1 MAVESTMKKLIIAI
15 MVGVLAGCSSMSPV
29 DNRKSYAQPDW
40 YTSCAQKGTE
50 GHFWWAKEYAYA
62 CGAGESL
69 FAQAAEEQ
77 MYAIALNNLAKRING
92 EVNSSTEIVFSD
104 ERKTAR
110 TRILYTV
117 KMTTIRMVACE
128 TCIPLAAQFAQF
140 RTHPK
145 REPGPNAQCLRSRR
159 SRQTRRS

>member
-1 MAVESTMKKLIIAI
+1 
-15 MVGVLAGCSSMSPV
+15 MVGVISGCSSMSPV

-50 GHFWWAKEYAYA
+50 GYFWWAKEYAYA

-104 ERKTAR
+104 DRKTTR

-117 KMTTIRMVACE
+117 KMTTIREHSTKE
-128 TCIPLAAQFAQF
+128 TGDFTMDGRHYTFVRLGIPKAIFDQIIQEA
-140 RTHPK
+140 K
-145 REPGPNAQCLRSRR
+145 SGK
-159 SRQTRRS
+159 

>member
-1 MAVESTMKKLIIAI
+1 MAMESTMKKLIFAI
-15 MVGVLAGCSSMSPV
+15 MFGGLAGCSSMSPV

-50 GHFWWAKEYAYA
+50 GYFWWAKEYAYA

-92 EVNSSTEIVFSD
+92 EVNSSTEIAFSD
-104 ERKTAR
+104 DRKTTR

-117 KMTTIRMVACE
+117 KMTTIREHSTKE
-128 TCIPLAAQFAQF
+128 TGHFTMDGRHYTFVRLGIPKAIFDQIIQEA
-140 RTHPK
+140 K
-145 REPGPNAQCLRSRR
+145 SGK
-159 SRQTRRS
+159 

>member
-1 MAVESTMKKLIIAI
+1 MKKLIFTIT
-15 MVGVLAGCSSMSPV
+15 VGVISGCSSMSPV

-50 GHFWWAKEYAYA
+50 GYFWWAKEYAYA

-104 ERKTAR
+104 DKKTTR

-117 KMTTIRMVACE
+117 KLTTIREHSTKE
-128 TCIPLAAQFAQF
+128 TGHFTMDGRHYTFVRLGISKAVFDQIIQEA
-140 RTHPK
+140 K
-145 REPGPNAQCLRSRR
+145 SGK
-159 SRQTRRS
+159 

>member
-1 MAVESTMKKLIIAI
+1 MF
-15 MVGVLAGCSSMSPV
+15 GGLAGCSSMSPV

-50 GHFWWAKEYAYA
+50 GYFWWAKEYAYA

-92 EVNSSTEIVFSD
+92 EVNSSTEIAFSD
-104 ERKTAR
+104 DRKTTR

-117 KMTTIRMVACE
+117 KMTTIREHSTKE
-128 TCIPLAAQFAQF
+128 TGHFTMDGRHYTFVRLGIPKAIFDQIIQEA
-140 RTHPK
+140 K
-145 REPGPNAQCLRSRR
+145 SGK
-159 SRQTRRS
+159 

>member
-1 MAVESTMKKLIIAI
+1 MAVESTMKKLIFAI
-15 MVGVLAGCSSMSPV
+15 TVGVISGCSSMSPV
-29 DNRKSYAQPDW
+29 DSRKSYAQPDW

-50 GHFWWAKEYAYA
+50 GYFWWAKEYAYA

-104 ERKTAR
+104 ERKTTR

-117 KMTTIRMVACE
+117 KMTTIREHSTKE
-128 TCIPLAAQFAQF
+128 TGHFTMDGRHYTFVRLGIPKAIFDQIIQEA
-140 RTHPK
+140 K
-145 REPGPNAQCLRSRR
+145 SGK
-159 SRQTRRS
+159 

>member
-1 MAVESTMKKLIIAI
+1 MAMESTMKKFIFAI
-15 MVGVLAGCSSMSPV
+15 TVGALSGCSSMSPV

-50 GHFWWAKEYAYA
+50 GYFWWAKEYAYA

-104 ERKTAR
+104 DRKTTR

-117 KMTTIRMVACE
+117 KMTTIREHSTKE
-128 TCIPLAAQFAQF
+128 TGHFTMDGRHYTFVRLGIPKAIFDQIIQDA
-140 RTHPK
+140 K
-145 REPGPNAQCLRSRR
+145 SGK
-159 SRQTRRS
+159 